1 MARTTKIAKPDQ
13 TSFIF
18 NDLPA
23 LAPITLAVSALLSM
37 PLSAQETTEKTLP
50 RIEVVGNGEESV
62 ARLPGSVAVVSK
74 EALAINQPIST
85 QDALKIVPGVVVR
98 EEEGYGFIPNI
109 GMRGLDPNRS
119 QKLLVLEDGVP
130 VAPSLFISNESYY
143 SPRIER
149 MEGIEVLKGAAGLRY
164 GPTTIGGVINYQT
177 KKPEDGVRVTAQGGS
192 HGYGLLG
199 LDAGG
204 RSADGNAV
212 GGISLITS
220 QGDGF
225 RHNGFKMEDVVVK
238 GGMALGEK
246 QWISAKLTYFNNDVN
261 TSYVGLRKNE
271 YRDNP
276 AKNSAPSD
284 YFLSNRTSFDI
295 NHEIELSGTARLKT
309 LAYWS
314 QLQRDYW
321 RRPVQARSADGTSF
335 VACGGSAACMVGAK
349 RTFEMVGV
357 DSRLELNHDS
367 FGIKNETEIGVRLHT
382 ESRLNQTV
390 SSFTDENARN
400 GALTGNQDS
409 HANSVAFYG
418 QNRFILND
426 RFAVTPGLRVE
437 SYTQKDVNLLN
448 GVGGKASNTEF
459 VPGIGAT
466 WQVSPQA
473 QVFAGAHRGFS
484 PAMMA
489 ASIVGG
495 VDQRLDAERST
506 NVEIG
511 VRGTVER
518 VRYEATAFQMDFANQ
533 IVNASASANVTQ
545 SNAGKTLH
553 QGLEGLLGIDL
564 GAGWSAETN
573 MTYLPVAKY
582 NSDRLG
588 SSATVNGNRLPYAPE
603 LVANLALNYQT
614 GVLTTRL
621 SATHVSS
628 QFVDAANT
636 VTESDDGRKGVIPA
650 YTSVNLNA
658 RYALSK
664 QTSLFATLRNLT
676 DKKYIT
682 SRNPDGIF
690 PGAERNLQV
699 GISHKF

>member
-1 MARTTKIAKPDQ
+1 MLALVSCKPTAIAPPCADCAAGASDVALQDADLASAGAMDVTTAPDFADASQ
-13 TSFIF
+13 PCEQPCSSNAVCT
-18 NDLPA
+18 PA
-23 LAPITLAVSALLSM
+23 GNCNCNPGFAGDGLVCKSHLVSLKTIPSGPVA
-37 PLSAQETTEKTLP
+37 LSA
-50 RIEVVGNGEESV
+50 
-62 ARLPGSVAVVSK
+62 
-74 EALAINQPIST
+74 
-85 QDALKIVPGVVVR
+85 DA
-98 EEEGYGFIPNI
+98 
-109 GMRGLDPNRS
+109 
-119 QKLLVLEDGVP
+119 
-130 VAPSLFISNESYY
+130 
-143 SPRIER
+143 
-149 MEGIEVLKGAAGLRY
+149 
-164 GPTTIGGVINYQT
+164 
-177 KKPEDGVRVTAQGGS
+177 
-192 HGYGLLG
+192 
-199 LDAGG
+199 
-204 RSADGNAV
+204 
-212 GGISLITS
+212 
-220 QGDGF
+220 
-225 RHNGFKMEDVVVK
+225 
-238 GGMALGEK
+238 
-246 QWISAKLTYFNNDVN
+246 
-261 TSYVGLRKNE
+261 
-271 YRDNP
+271 
-276 AKNSAPSD
+276 
-284 YFLSNRTSFDI
+284 
-295 NHEIELSGTARLKT
+295 
-309 LAYWS
+309 
-314 QLQRDYW
+314 
-321 RRPVQARSADGTSF
+321 TSF

-511 VRGTVER
+511 VRGTVDR

-614 GVLTTRL
+614 GALTTRL

-650 YTSVNLNA
+650 YTTVNLNA

>member
-1 MARTTKIAKPDQ
+1 
-13 TSFIF
+13 
-18 NDLPA
+18 
-23 LAPITLAVSALLSM
+23 
-37 PLSAQETTEKTLP
+37 
-50 RIEVVGNGEESV
+50 
-62 ARLPGSVAVVSK
+62 
-74 EALAINQPIST
+74 
-85 QDALKIVPGVVVR
+85 
-98 EEEGYGFIPNI
+98 
-109 GMRGLDPNRS
+109 
-119 QKLLVLEDGVP
+119 
-130 VAPSLFISNESYY
+130 
-143 SPRIER
+143 
-149 MEGIEVLKGAAGLRY
+149 
-164 GPTTIGGVINYQT
+164 
-177 KKPEDGVRVTAQGGS
+177 
-192 HGYGLLG
+192 
-199 LDAGG
+199 
-204 RSADGNAV
+204 
-212 GGISLITS
+212 
-220 QGDGF
+220 
-225 RHNGFKMEDVVVK
+225 
-238 GGMALGEK
+238 MALGEK

-276 AKNSAPSD
+276 TKNSAPSD

-357 DSRLELNHDS
+357 ESRLELNHDS
-367 FGIKNETEIGVRLHT
+367 FGIKNETEIGIRLHT

-400 GALTGNQDS
+400 GTLTGNQDS

-448 GVGGKASNTEF
+448 GVGGKASNTEL

-511 VRGTVER
+511 VRGTVDR

-614 GVLTTRL
+614 GALTTRL

-636 VTESDDGRKGVIPA
+636 VSESDDGRKGVIPA
-650 YTSVNLNA
+650 YTTVNLNA